1 MTEKEKKLH
10 RSYQSIKR
18 DLKKGSAE
26 PFLFLIR
33 CLENGWRAGVEELLN
48 YIKNKNYN
56 VYEELYKGIKYRLEA
71 EE

>member
-1 MTEKEKKLH
+1 M
-10 RSYQSIKR
+10 QSR
-18 DLKKGSAE
+18 
-26 PFLFLIR
+26 FFFLIH

-56 VYEELYKGIKYRLEA
+56 VYEELYNGIKYWLEV